1 MVRAGLVTKRSRVRV
16 SGPVWLS
23 SILHPQY
30 HNWGETLEQGT
41 KPPTA
46 PRAPQ
51 HWLPSVCVCVCVFHY
66 SLLCVC
72 TWMGEMQS
80 TNSEYGSPYLAT
92 SHLLSFLPFLT
103 AMLHI
108 RTVINSA
115 CPHFS
120 SLVSRS
126 ILLSLQILLVI
137 KPCTKPTSYEVNH
150 NTEAKKCS
158 DKVSRKIKK

>member
-1 MVRAGLVTKRSRVRV
+1 MVRVGLVTQRSRVQV
-16 SGPVWLS
+16 SGPARIVDGGVNVQHS
-23 SILHPQY
+23 LHPQY
-30 HNWGETLEQGT
+30 HDWGETLEQGT

-51 HWLPSVCVCVCVFHY
+51 HWLPSVCVCVFHY

-103 AMLHI
+103 AKLHI

-120 SLVSRS
+120 ILVSKS
-126 ILLSLQILLVI
+126 IFLSLQILLVI
-137 KPCTKPTSYEVNH
+137 NHAPNQPATRWITTLKP
-150 NTEAKKCS
+150 
-158 DKVSRKIKK
+158 KVFRQSKS